1 MRVASVALG
10 GDGEA
15 GDAVR
20 IGDERIGIRQTALPS
35 GRPTGA
41 DISGAVEHQFRL
53 AAICGGAEQR

>member
-20 IGDERIGIRQTALPS
+20 IGDERIGIRQTAPPS

-41 DISGAVEHQFRL
+41 DISGSIEHHFCLPAV
-53 AAICGGAEQR
+53 CGRAKQR